1 MDIWLDD
8 SSNVWSCGFYR
19 GTNNGIEIN
28 SSISCKNAT
37 RIPDEK
43 KNVPFNID
51 LEMNMQISVL
61 NTRQD
66 RNSGNLSVQEE
77 KAYWP
82 EKTWLSEITHA
93 SRLNK
98 LAVREKS

>member
-1 MDIWLDD
+1 
-8 SSNVWSCGFYR
+8 
-19 GTNNGIEIN
+19 
-28 SSISCKNAT
+28 
-37 RIPDEK
+37 
-43 KNVPFNID
+43 